1 MFSIYGTLCII
12 EFQLTFFNISE
23 IKALIKCLEKINRDM
38 PFSDSDNQFVIS
50 KKKNTNHTVKI
61 RMPNRGRYVANKQFN
76 IGRFVLKI
84 LSQKKKRKTNKKK
97 TLL

>member
-1 MFSIYGTLCII
+1 
-12 EFQLTFFNISE
+12 
-23 IKALIKCLEKINRDM
+23 
-38 PFSDSDNQFVIS
+38 
-50 KKKNTNHTVKI
+50 
-61 RMPNRGRYVANKQFN
+61 MPNRGRYVANKQFN